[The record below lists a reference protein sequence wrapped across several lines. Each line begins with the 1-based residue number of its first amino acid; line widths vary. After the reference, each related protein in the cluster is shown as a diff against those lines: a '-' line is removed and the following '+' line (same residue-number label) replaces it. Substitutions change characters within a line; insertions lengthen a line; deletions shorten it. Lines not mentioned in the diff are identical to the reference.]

1 MREFNLQDLAVERS
15 SIHVF
20 DRFTDR
26 MRMGVFERRFALVVP
41 SYEKG
46 VKDHQ
51 TGKSR

>member
-1 MREFNLQDLAVERS
+1 MREFDLQDLAVERS
-15 SIHVF
+15 SVHVF

-41 SYEKG
+41 SYVKG
-46 VKDHQ
+46 VEDHR